1 MKRGWLQ
8 GRKISLSV
16 WLGLGLVVLVAAAA
30 VLGPWIAPQDPYQ
43 QDLLRR
49 LEKPSTEHLLGLD
62 ELGRD
67 VLSRLIYGARV
78 SVLVGVAVV

>member
-1 MKRGWLQ
+1 MRW
-8 GRKISLSV
+8 GRIEGRQVSISV
-16 WLGLGLVVLVAAAA
+16 WLGLGMVLLVTAAA
-30 VLGPWIAPQDPYQ
+30 VFGPWVAPEDPYS

-67 VLSRLIYGARV
+67 VLSRLIHGARFRCWWEPR
-78 SVLVGVAVV
+78 